1 MRYLLISIC
10 FSFVACSSNKSSEPA
25 NDKGITVSVDTV
37 YLDGKGEI
45 LYLSYN
51 LSLSDFSKDK
61 AFLYNF
67 NPQIP
72 QIEVLDL
79 DNLQFVKRIPFDL
92 EGPHG
97 VGNYV
102 NGFQLLGKDSIYI
115 NSFYQYGIFN
125 WSAEKI
131 MDLGFRDILYEEWL
145 VDDFFKSTNLHVASI
160 DGHKLAG
167 IFKDW
172 RAGDSDPVFG
182 MLDLKKKEFLFD
194 SLNGFD
200 YLESFSPKNSE
211 SGRKE
216 PLYWVLSRM
225 VDNDILIGN
234 NIGSDLYRF
243 NTVSQ
248 NMEFKSFKH
257 SLFPSRK
264 TVQVPKTIENF
275 GDYQRSILEA
285 QEDINF
291 LLPVWDEN
299 KQLYYRF
306 SYKNKLGEVNGNLA
320 PVSAQVFLS
329 ILDKDLN
336 LIKESEI
343 TELKK
348 APNFHFVKDGMIW
361 MFENANDEISFIR
374 IQVSI

>member
-1 MRYLLISIC
+1 
-10 FSFVACSSNKSSEPA
+10 
-25 NDKGITVSVDTV
+25 
-37 YLDGKGEI
+37 
-45 LYLSYN
+45 
-51 LSLSDFSKDK
+51 
-61 AFLYNF
+61 
-67 NPQIP
+67 
-72 QIEVLDL
+72 
-79 DNLQFVKRIPFDL
+79 
-92 EGPHG
+92 
-97 VGNYV
+97 
-102 NGFQLLGKDSIYI
+102 
-115 NSFYQYGIFN
+115 
-125 WSAEKI
+125 
-131 MDLGFRDILYEEWL
+131 
-145 VDDFFKSTNLHVASI
+145 
-160 DGHKLAG
+160 
-167 IFKDW
+167 
-172 RAGDSDPVFG
+172 
-182 MLDLKKKEFLFD
+182 
-194 SLNGFD
+194 
-200 YLESFSPKNSE
+200 
-211 SGRKE
+211 
-216 PLYWVLSRM
+216 M

-348 APNFHFVKDGMIW
+348 AQKFHFVKDGVIR

-374 IQVSI
+374 LQVSI